1 MPLADIVFSIR
12 SDILSVVLCVL
23 SGVDAVDLAY
33 TWRHKDNDVIKLWQ
47 LQNGYSYGPQIS
59 HACSQRQSEH
69 NP

>member
-33 TWRHKDNDVIKLWQ
+33 T
-47 LQNGYSYGPQIS
+47 
-59 HACSQRQSEH
+59 
-69 NP
+69 